1 MKRKVFKG
9 VYFRVFFPVSIDST
23 VTSPYRR
30 SAALTRSA
38 GVAAVTGVVHGNG
51 LLLGV
56 HPVA

>member
-1 MKRKVFKG
+1 VFKG
-9 VYFRVFFPVSIDST
+9 VYVRVFFPVSIDST